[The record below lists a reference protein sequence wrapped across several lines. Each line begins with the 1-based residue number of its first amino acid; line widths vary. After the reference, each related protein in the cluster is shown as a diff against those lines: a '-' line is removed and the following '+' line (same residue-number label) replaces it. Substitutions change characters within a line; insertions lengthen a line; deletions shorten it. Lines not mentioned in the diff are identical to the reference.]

1 MWFVILVWKLQRFKT
16 PICKKIQN
24 KYKILYNNI
33 KQYFPYSDVR
43 LCSSWAIETHPE
55 PTVSEPPERV
65 ASNSWSSVSQVCFP
79 LQTIDFYKSLHL
91 GKKKKKAKLPGFL
104 GLYRTEKQAR
114 KRRCA
119 VGEGCMC
126 PDGDGS

>member
-33 KQYFPYSDVR
+33 KQYFPYSEVR

-65 ASNSWSSVSQVCFP
+65 ASNPWFSVSLVCFP
-79 LQTIDFYKSLHL
+79 LQTIDFYKSLHVE
-91 GKKKKKAKLPGFL
+91 KKKKRQSYLASWVC
-104 GLYRTEKQAR
+104 TELKKQAR